1 MPLVQRSK
9 DACLVAMGEGA
20 HGTREFQQIKVRMF
34 RFLLEKFGFTVF
46 GIEANWPESLTV
58 NAYVNGAEVD
68 PAPGLWFDWWKT
80 SDALTLLRW
89 MREYNR
95 DPAHTRKL
103 KFYDQFASGTF
114 SARSTTIMS
123 TRSFPRCHSLQRRRY
138 MVAPYATEGVTLN
151 VTATMLPDRTGPPK
165 SFPKRS
171 PCVLQHHVVE

>member
-114 SARSTTIMS
+114 SADRLRSCQPD
-123 TRSFPRCHSLQRRRY
+123 RSPGAIPYSGVDIWLP
-138 MVAPYATEGVTLN
+138 PYATEGVTLN
-151 VTATMLPDRTGPPK
+151 VTATMCPIGPAPRRA
-165 SFPKRS
+165 SRS
-171 PCVLQHHVVE
+171 GPCVLQHHVVE